1 MLGATMFAERKLM
14 PRPRLKILVLAVL
27 AASAAAFA
35 APAFASPAYPDSPE
49 GVTLIAD
56 VAYLAQGR
64 EEKMDIYLPRERAAG
79 QRSPAVVMIH
89 GGGWAAGDKAAL
101 REYGTGAILARAGYV
116 AVSINYQMAPGKR
129 WPANLHD
136 CKNAVRFLRVNAA
149 KYGLDPEHIGV
160 MGGSAGGHLALM
172 VAYTTGAPGLEP
184 AAPYPGVSS
193 RVSCVIDL
201 YGITNLLTRQKTDAK
216 GNPTGRRTD
225 TTALFLPTRQQ
236 DPALWR
242 LASPV
247 SYVRKDSP
255 PTLILHGLADATVDY
270 EQAKELAVKLEEH
283 GVEHRLVLLEN
294 VGHTFYLTAW
304 KNRPLPLDVEAI
316 VLEFLARHLK

>member
-1 MLGATMFAERKLM
+1 M

-64 EEKMDIYLPRERAAG
+64 EEKMDIYLPQGRKAG
-79 QRSPAVVMIH
+79 QRSPAMVMIH
-89 GGGWAAGDKAAL
+89 GGGWAGGDKAAM
-101 REYGTGAILARAGYV
+101 REYGTGAILARAGFV

-136 CKNAVRFLRVNAA
+136 CKNAVRFLRVNADR
-149 KYGLDPEHIGV
+149 YGVDAEKIGV

-184 AAPYPGVSS
+184 ASPYPGVSS

-247 SYVRKDSP
+247 SYVRKYSP

-304 KNRPLPLDVEAI
+304 KNKPLPLDVEAI